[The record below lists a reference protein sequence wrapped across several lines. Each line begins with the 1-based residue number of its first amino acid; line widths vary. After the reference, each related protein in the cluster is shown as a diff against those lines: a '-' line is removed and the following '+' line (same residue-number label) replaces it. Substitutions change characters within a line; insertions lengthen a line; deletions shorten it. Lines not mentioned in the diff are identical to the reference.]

1 MMFNRKN
8 LKLNDLRRKSRNI
21 YKRNYF
27 IISFVL
33 LIILDGSL
41 EYDVHV
47 WPVYIVYIDCSNKNW
62 TFLKDMFSCTRAQ
75 QVLGYHLIKIP
86 CLLLHM

>member
-1 MMFNRKN
+1 MIFNRKN
-8 LKLNDLRRKSRNI
+8 LKFYDLRRKSKNI

-41 EYDVHV
+41 EYEVHV
-47 WPVYIVYIDCSNKNW
+47 WPVIVYIDCSNKNW
-62 TFLKDMFSCTRAQ
+62 TFFYRH
-75 QVLGYHLIKIP
+75 VF
-86 CLLLHM
+86 LHACATGSWLPSY